1 MLDLREAP
9 QPACLST
16 EELQIAALVGQGFWD
31 SQIADRLAIEEA
43 EAAERLRAT
52 MAKLG
57 IEERLDFWIYA
68 KLRISRTTA

>member
-57 IEERLDFWIYA
+57 IEGRLDFWIYA
-68 KLRISRTTA
+68 KLRISRTAA

>member
-16 EELQIAALVGQGFWD
+16 EDLQIAALVGEGFWD
-31 SQIADRLAIEEA
+31 SQIADRLSIKEA

-52 MAKLG
+52 MVKLG
-57 IEERLDFWIYA
+57 IEGRLDFWIYS
-68 KLRISRTTA
+68 KLRISRAAA

>member
-16 EELQIAALVGQGFWD
+16 EELKIAALVGQGFWD
-31 SQIADRLAIEEA
+31 SQIADRLAIQEA
-43 EAAERLRAT
+43 EATERLRAT

-68 KLRISRTTA
+68 KLRIPRTAA

>member
-43 EAAERLRAT
+43 EATERLRAT

-57 IEERLDFWIYA
+57 IEGRLDFWIYA
-68 KLRISRTTA
+68 KLWIPQTAA